1 MGLTACVLG
10 ASGYSGG
17 ELVRLLLGHP
27 ALELGGVAAAKR
39 VGETVADVEPNLA
52 GSGPFRLV
60 EVGDALRDNPDVV
73 FSCLPSGAL
82 EPHLDAVPDD
92 TVLVD
97 LADDFRSAGA
107 PWTYGLTE
115 FARGDLSGATR
126 IANPGCYP
134 TAALLGLVP
143 FARSGSITVP
153 VVIDALSGVSGAGR
167 RSADHLLHAAVDSSV
182 TAYGTVDHRHRPE
195 IERGLESL
203 GGFAPE
209 VSFTPHLVPMARGL
223 LVTARARLTEEI
235 DDEGALGV
243 LEHAYA
249 REPLIHVVGSW
260 PATKAVRGSNRAHV
274 FACVDHRA
282 GWLIVSVA
290 IDNLGKGAA
299 GQAVQNA
306 NVALGIDETV
316 GLEAFGVWP

>member
-1 MGLTACVLG
+1 MGLTASVLG

-27 ALELGGVAAAKR
+27 ALELGGLAAEKR
-39 VGETVADVEPNLA
+39 VGETVAEVAPSLA
-52 GSGPFRLV
+52 GTGSVRLV
-60 EVGDALRDNPDVV
+60 EAVEALRGSPDVV

-82 EPHLDAVPDD
+82 EPHLDAIPDD
-92 TVLVD
+92 TVVVD

-115 FARGDLSGATR
+115 FARAELPGATR

-143 FARSGSITVP
+143 FARSGLIATP

-195 IERGLESL
+195 IERGLDSL
-203 GGFAPE
+203 GGLSSE

-223 LVTARARLTEEI
+223 LVTARAGLTRNL
-235 DDEGALGV
+235 DDDSALGV
-243 LEHAYA
+243 LEDAYA
-249 REPLIHVVGSW
+249 SETLIQVVRSW

-274 FACVDHRA
+274 FACVDQRA

-306 NVALGIDETV
+306 NVSLGIEESA

>member
-1 MGLTACVLG
+1 M
-10 ASGYSGG
+10 
-17 ELVRLLLGHP
+17 RLLLGHP
-27 ALELGGVAAAKR
+27 ALELGAIAADKR

-52 GSGPFRLV
+52 GPGSLRLV
-60 EVGDALRDNPDVV
+60 AAGDALRDNPDVV

-82 EPHLDAVPDD
+82 QPHLDAIPADAV
-92 TVLVD
+92 VVD

-107 PWTYGLTE
+107 PWAYGLTE
-115 FARGDLSGATR
+115 FARAELSGATR

-143 FARSGSITVP
+143 FARSGLITTP

-167 RSADHLLHAAVDSSV
+167 RNSDHLLHATVDSSV

-195 IERGLESL
+195 IERGLDSL
-203 GGFAPE
+203 GGLTSE
-209 VSFTPHLVPMARGL
+209 ISFTPHLIPMARGL
-223 LVTARARLTEEI
+223 LVTARARLTQDL
-235 DDEGALGV
+235 DDEGAVGV
-243 LEHAYA
+243 LEDAYA
-249 REPLIHVVGSW
+249 HEALIHVAGSW

-274 FACVDHRA
+274 FACVDQRS

-306 NVALGIDETV
+306 NVALGIEETA
-316 GLEAFGVWP
+316 GLEALGVWP